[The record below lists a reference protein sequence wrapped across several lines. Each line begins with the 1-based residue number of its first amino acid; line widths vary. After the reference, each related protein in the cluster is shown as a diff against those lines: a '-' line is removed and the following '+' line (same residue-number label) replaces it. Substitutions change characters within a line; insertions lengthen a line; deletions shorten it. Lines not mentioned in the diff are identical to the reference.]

1 MDVNTES
8 VLVMAVKLHERLMKE
23 EKFLL
28 ILDDV
33 WEKIDF
39 TFWVSHG
46 VKFILVVRSY
56 LYLEVWESDM
66 EFDDNV
72 KMKGLSDKDALQL
85 FCEKAKVLND
95 EEIRPFAEKLLEN
108 VADCH
113 WPSSPWELL

>member
-1 MDVNTES
+1 M
-8 VLVMAVKLHERLMKE
+8 LVMAVKLHERLMKE

-85 FCEKAKVLND
+85 FCEREKVLND